1 MPKIKRLELKHWM
14 KFQDQEDHQAA
25 GFPHGFPQTPK
36 EFPLIGRNGYYRCGD
51 AVWFEW
57 QGMGYQDSSLTKID
71 FDYKLRVNDEAILS
85 QREASAMRMILR
97 ISRDPHIRKVLWAR
111 IQLHND
117 AADLRRIRRG
127 VP

>member
-1 MPKIKRLELKHWM
+1 M

-85 QREASAMRMILR
+85 QREASAMRMILK